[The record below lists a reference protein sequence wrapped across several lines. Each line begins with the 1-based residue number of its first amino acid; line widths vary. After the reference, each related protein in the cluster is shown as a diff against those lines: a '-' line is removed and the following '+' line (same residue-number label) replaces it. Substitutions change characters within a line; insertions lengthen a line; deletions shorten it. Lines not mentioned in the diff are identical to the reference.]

1 MPIDAN
7 FRILDVSPMFGELTA
22 NQLGF
27 SSIFGANTPSDYF
40 ADSMN
45 RLNTFLTQRGGQ
57 IAQQGR
63 VPDVVEV
70 MPPGYDP
77 SASMPYPKGQ
87 ARPTQEGGDV
97 NVVDD
102 EGVPDK
108 LSKMNPFL
116 MNGGLFTYSRETKTA
131 LYILVIGL
139 LLFAA
144 GVFSLR

>member
-7 FRILDVSPMFGELTA
+7 FRVLDISPLMGELTA

-27 SSIFGANTPSDYF
+27 SSVYGANMPSNYF
-40 ADSMN
+40 AHSMDT
-45 RLNTFLTQRGGQ
+45 LNQFLTQRGGL

-63 VPDVVEV
+63 QDTIEV

-87 ARPTQEGGDV
+87 NKPTQEGGDV
-97 NVVDD
+97 NVADD
-102 EGVPDK
+102 SGILDD
-108 LSKMNPFL
+108 LSKLNPFL
-116 MNGGLFTYSRETKTA
+116 MNGGAFEFSRETKTA
-131 LYILVIGL
+131 LYLLVIGL

>member
-7 FRILDVSPMFGELTA
+7 FRLFDLSPMIGDLTA

-27 SSIFGANTPSDYF
+27 STVYSASTPSDYF
-40 ADSMN
+40 AHSMD

-63 VPDVVEV
+63 DVIEV

-87 ARPTQEGGDV
+87 RPPAQQGGDV

-102 EGVPDK
+102 EGVLDK

-116 MNGGLFTYSRETKTA
+116 MNGGLFEYSKETKVM
-131 LYILVIGL
+131 LYLLVIGV

>member
-7 FRILDVSPMFGELTA
+7 FRVLDISPLMGELTA

-27 SSIFGANTPSDYF
+27 SSIYGANMPSNYF
-40 ADSMN
+40 AHSMDT
-45 RLNTFLTQRGGQ
+45 LNQFLTQRGGL
-57 IAQQGR
+57 IAQQGQS
-63 VPDVVEV
+63 DKVEV

-87 ARPTQEGGDV
+87 SKPTQEGGDA
-97 NVVDD
+97 NVVD
-102 EGVPDK
+102 EGGILDD
-108 LSKMNPFL
+108 LSKLNPFL
-116 MNGGLFTYSRETKTA
+116 LKGGAFEFSKETKIA
-131 LYILVIGL
+131 IYLLVIGV